1 MFKSRIA
8 VSAAILLGAIA
19 SPASARDIFIPV
31 DTSLFVE
38 GDAYTVTSDK
48 YGKADVKFEA
58 FCDQNSKAAIKVS
71 LVKTGHTNRP
81 LVMIVESTHKGF
93 SGKVG
98 ANTLDKARGSEA
110 SVMISS
116 EKTVRPV
123 GQATVF
129 LHQLSNLNVEPV
141 QFTFS
146 RPHVNCGSI
155 GGATYKD
162 L

>member
-1 MFKSRIA
+1 MLKSRIA
-8 VSAAILLGAIA
+8 ITAALMLGTLSSSVSAQ
-19 SPASARDIFIPV
+19 DFFVPV

-38 GDAYTVTSDK
+38 GEAYSVTNYS

-58 FCDQNSKAAIKVS
+58 FCDENNAAAVKVS

-98 ANTLDKARGSEA
+98 ANTLNKKAGSEA
-110 SVMISS
+110 SITISS
-116 EKTVRPV
+116 DKTVRPL
-123 GQATVF
+123 GQTTVF
-129 LHQLSNLNVEPV
+129 LHQLNNLNVEPV
-141 QFTFS
+141 KFTFS